1 MSDAI
6 RVRVVPDSLQVL
18 PNGDAVEAV
27 VTVQNTGVA
36 VDQYAVE
43 LDGLPTTWYT
53 LSTASVALFPQDKDE
68 ARLVIRPPKGNGARA
83 GFYPFNVVV
92 VSRADASQTSRA
104 EATLQ
109 IGTVET
115 FEVDMSPRKVI
126 GRRGRYNLTM
136 RNGGNTDLDVAL
148 EGGDAEELCRY
159 TFTPATL
166 QLSAGQMAAVAL
178 LVRPRRS
185 GWIGAAKTIDFQVK
199 VKRGQG
205 DPKTVP
211 GQLIHT
217 PRLRSW
223 KPIRRLLI
231 LILLLALA
239 AIGINAAGGP
249 SGLQTQ
255 WNRTAAPAI
264 CHRLQFACTLLNQAQ
279 RRPHLTPPAHQATY
293 TYLGEFRDFY
303 RHAPRLV
310 GRPISREHVTG
321 PGFAT
326 QRTTHGVLI
335 YDGLMN
341 HSYFVSRDLTV
352 YEYDQATVHHRRGVV
367 RKL

>member
-6 RVRVVPDSLQVL
+6 RVRVVPDSLQVV
-18 PNGDAVEAV
+18 PDGNAVEAV
-27 VTVQNTGVA
+27 VMVQNTGLA

-53 LSTASVALFPQDKDE
+53 LSTSSVALFPQDKDE

-83 GFYPFNVVV
+83 GSYPFNVVV
-92 VSRADASQTSRA
+92 VSRADATQTSRA

-109 IGTVET
+109 IGTIET
-115 FEVDMSPRKVI
+115 FDVDMSPRKVI

-136 RNGGNTDLDVAL
+136 RNGGNTDMSIAM

-166 QLSAGQMAAVAL
+166 KLSAGQMAAVTL

-199 VKRGQG
+199 VKPDQG
-205 DPKTVP
+205 DPRTVP

-223 KPIRRLLI
+223 KPIRRLLFVI
-231 LILLLALA
+231 LILALA
-239 AIGINAAGGP
+239 VVGINAAGGP
-249 SGLQTQ
+249 SGLQAQ
-255 WNRTAAPAI
+255 WNHKVAAGL
-264 CHRLQFACTLLNQAQ
+264 CHRIQFACMLFNQVQ
-279 RRPHLTPPAHQATY
+279 RHTTPPRQHQQY

-303 RHAPRLV
+303 QHDPKLV
-310 GRPISREHVTG
+310 GRPVGREHVTP

-326 QRTTHGVLI
+326 QHTTHGVLI

-341 HSYFVSRDLTV
+341 HAFFVTFDRKV
-352 YEYDQATVHHRRGVV
+352 YEYDQGTVHHRRGVV

>member
-6 RVRVVPDSLQVL
+6 RVQVVPDALQVV
-18 PNGDAVEAV
+18 PDGEAVEAV
-27 VTVQNTGVA
+27 VMVQNTGVA

-68 ARLVIRPPKGNGARA
+68 AKLMIRPPKGSGARA
-83 GFYPFNVVV
+83 GAYPFNVVV
-92 VSRADASQTSRA
+92 VSRADATQTSRA

-109 IGTVET
+109 IGTIET
-115 FEVDMSPRKVI
+115 FDVDMSPRKVI

-136 RNGGNTDLDVAL
+136 RNGGNSDVSVAM
-148 EGGDAEELCRY
+148 EGNDAEESCRY
-159 TFTPATL
+159 TFTPDTL
-166 QLSAGQMAAVAL
+166 QLSAGQMAAVTL

-185 GWIGAAKTIDFQVK
+185 GWVGAAKPIDFQVK
-199 VKRGQG
+199 VKPGQG
-205 DPKTVP
+205 DPKTVQ

-223 KPIRRLLI
+223 KPIRRLVMLI
-231 LILLLALA
+231 LILALVA
-239 AIGINAAGGP
+239 VGINAAGGP
-249 SGLQTQ
+249 AGLQTK

-264 CHRLQFACTLLNQAQ
+264 CHRVQFACGLFNQTQ
-279 RRPHLTPPAHQATY
+279 RRPHTNTTPPAHQVA
-293 TYLGEFRDFY
+293 YLGEFRDFY
-303 RHAPRLV
+303 QHAPRLV
-310 GRPISREHVTG
+310 GRPIGREHVTS

-326 QRTTHGVLI
+326 QRTTRGVLI

-341 HSYFVSRDLTV
+341 HAYFVSADLTV